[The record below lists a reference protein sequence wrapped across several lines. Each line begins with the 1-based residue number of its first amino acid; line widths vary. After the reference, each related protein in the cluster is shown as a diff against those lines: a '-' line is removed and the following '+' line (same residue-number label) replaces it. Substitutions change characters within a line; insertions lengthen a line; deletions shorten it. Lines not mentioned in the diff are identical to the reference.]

1 MKKLILLLLGTFILL
16 QADDIIVFKN
26 EYKVLTLPGKL
37 TKVIIGNKNVI
48 NVSILDNSKKEK
60 TLLKIYGKQS
70 GNTSILLTFRNGTL
84 KNYHVFVNQNLG
96 FVQKMINTI
105 APHIQLSRVGD
116 GSIVL
121 SGKFD
126 DPHQKKRVYEL
137 LKNAGVDLD
146 HLMDITKTAK
156 VNKMIRTKLYLVE
169 INNNKAKEL
178 GGAIGLGLVGQKANI
193 ALNPDASTGVTFSGW
208 LLNNAKTFSPEK
220 GFSLLG
226 TLKLL
231 QSKGVA
237 NILDDT
243 VLITTEDKNAS
254 FHVGGDVYIPIGIT
268 QTNGGYP
275 TIQLEEKEYGL
286 RLTLTTDFM
295 EKKDYMHI
303 KVEIRDSEFDPNKD
317 HNVKLGG
324 DNGAFSQGIEVPSFL
339 SKHITTDIVAK
350 SKQVIALGGRLHKDE
365 AEVEQKVPILGDIPI
380 LGKLFTSTEKHY
392 KANDLLFFL
401 VPEIVD
407 ANNDIDDSK
416 FYEKFTKESQ
426 TFHNNFVLEKKKE
439 TPKVIHSTEMKKS
452 AIEPIDIQFEKH
464 DTEERSLNTKSKKR
478 KTKVQSKTDVK
489 ENDESIILLD
499 EKDDRT
505 KPSSTQPQQ
514 DSSLSV
520 NAPADKQQHRFSKKN
535 EKEESTLSEIS
546 SEMLPEK
553 ETSVLE
559 PALDDEEDIESTED
573 TNKSLYS
580 QNSAEDKKML
590 QNETNAKKMYII
602 DTTKI
607 FIRKKPLNGKRVDV
621 WSKGHRFVADGEQEA
636 GGIVWLKITQDCSE
650 GECKKLTAPLWVSK
664 RYSKVITENIKK

>member
-1 MKKLILLLLGTFILL
+1 MKKAIFLLLGIFIAL

-37 TKVIIGNKNVI
+37 KKVIIGNKDVI
-48 NVSILDNSKKEK
+48 NVSILDNSKRSK
-60 TLLKIYGKQS
+60 TLLKIFGKKS
-70 GNTSILLTFRNGTL
+70 GNTSILLAFRNGTL

-96 FVQKMINTI
+96 FVQKMINSI
-105 APHIQLSRVGD
+105 APNIKLSRVGD

-121 SGKFD
+121 SGNFN
-126 DPHQKKRVYEL
+126 DPHQKKRVYDL
-137 LKNAGVDLD
+137 LESAGVDLD

-178 GGAIGLGLVGQKANI
+178 GGAIGLGLVGQHTNI
-193 ALNPDASTGVTFSGW
+193 ALNPDATTGVTFSGW
-208 LLNNAKTFSPEK
+208 LLNNAQTFSPDK

-231 QSKGVA
+231 QSKGIA
-237 NILDDT
+237 HILDDT

-286 RLTLTTDFM
+286 RLTLTTNFM

-303 KVEIRDSEFDPNKD
+303 NVQIRDSEFDPNKE

-365 AEVEQKVPILGDIPI
+365 AEIEQKIPILGDIPI
-380 LGKLFTSTEKHY
+380 LGKLFTSTEKRY

-407 ANNDIDDSK
+407 ANNAVDDSK
-416 FYEKFTKESQ
+416 FYEKFKKESKD
-426 TFHNNFVLEKKKE
+426 FHKNFILDKSEKVPGEYNKE
-439 TPKVIHSTEMKKS
+439 VKNSEK
-452 AIEPIDIQFEKH
+452 IEPI
-464 DTEERSLNTKSKKR
+464 
-478 KTKVQSKTDVK
+478 
-489 ENDESIILLD
+489 
-499 EKDDRT
+499 
-505 KPSSTQPQQ
+505 
-514 DSSLSV
+514 
-520 NAPADKQQHRFSKKN
+520 
-535 EKEESTLSEIS
+535 EI
-546 SEMLPEK
+546 E
-553 ETSVLE
+553 
-559 PALDDEEDIESTED
+559 IESDINREKQPVKKATPKQPGAAKTVQKQEK
-573 TNKSLYS
+573 KS
-580 QNSAEDKKML
+580 EEKFD
-590 QNETNAKKMYII
+590 
-602 DTTKI
+602 D
-607 FIRKKPLNGKRVDV
+607 
-621 WSKGHRFVADGEQEA
+621 
-636 GGIVWLKITQDCSE
+636 
-650 GECKKLTAPLWVSK
+650 
-664 RYSKVITENIKK
+664 